1 LAGIYFHIP
10 FCHRACSYCDFH
22 FSTSLKSKNNMIDA
36 MKMELINRLPE
47 INVKV
52 NTIYFGGG
60 TPSILNPEEI
70 EDFIKLINKN
80 KSVAKNAEITLECN
94 PEDLNEKNLNQ
105 WLAIG
110 INRLSIGI
118 QSFNASALK
127 TLNRAHTM
135 EQAITGITLARKKG
149 FNNISLDLI
158 FAIPGMEIRDLEFD
172 IEQLLR
178 LNPEH
183 ISCYQL
189 TIEPKTAL
197 AYQTKHNKI
206 KLINEENIRN
216 QFLLI
221 HDILTATGY
230 LHYEISNYAKPGF
243 ESKHNS
249 AYWTRENYL
258 GIGPSAHSFI
268 DNKRRWNVS
277 NNAKYIKYIDGAGIF
292 NEEKISA
299 KDKFNELVMTGL
311 RTSSGLDIAEL
322 SGFLSASELKMFLS
336 KIDQWKLDGLASVK
350 NDKLVLTPDSW
361 LISDMLAADLFWV

>member
-1 LAGIYFHIP
+1 
-10 FCHRACSYCDFH
+10 
-22 FSTSLKSKNNMIDA
+22 
-36 MKMELINRLPE
+36 MKMELINRLSE
-47 INVKV
+47 LNAKLK
-52 NTIYFGGG
+52 TIYFGGG

-70 EDFIKLINKN
+70 GDFIKLIYDNKD
-80 KSVAKNAEITLECN
+80 VAKNAEITLECN
-94 PEDLNEKNLNQ
+94 PEDLNTKNLNN

-118 QSFNASALK
+118 QTFNASALK

-135 EQAITGITLARKKG
+135 DQAIAGLKLAREKG

-158 FAIPGMEIRDLEFD
+158 FAIPGMEIKDLEYD
-172 IEQLLR
+172 IEQLLS

-206 KLINEENIRN
+206 KLINEDNIRN

-221 HDILTATGY
+221 HDVLTASGY

-268 DNKRRWNVS
+268 NDKRRWNIS
-277 NNAKYIKYIDGAGIF
+277 NNAKYIKYIDRADIF

-299 KDKFNELVMTGL
+299 KDKFNELIMTGI
-311 RTSSGLDIAEL
+311 RTSRGLDIAAL
-322 SGFLSASELKMFLS
+322 TGILSASETKTFLS
-336 KIDQWKLDGLASVK
+336 KIEKWKSDGLASVI
-350 NDKLVLTPDSW
+350 NDNLVLTTESW